1 MAVGSRDLAPVQESV
16 KRPGAPGW
24 QQLESVLAALGI
36 VADGGDEWD
45 ARMTTQ
51 FQDEVHFR
59 AVRYAITAID
69 GDGLFEPNDH
79 GLHPR
84 ALSSACWRGYIC
96 SYRVDGGA
104 LHLTHL
110 EIGLPSGEDP
120 AAARIFGCAPAPRPA
135 NAWHPD
141 ATHFEL
147 AAAVDFTGRLLLG
160 AGHVRGAYLN
170 MGFHPAWLYK
180 DVHELAF
187 DHGQLLT
194 STDHSTTV
202 AELRGTLDDQATR
215 PHADE
220 STSSWVE
227 RTFSRAF
234 TYSLPPLPTPG
245 GSPPDQ
251 ATPSLPAAIQT
262 PDTVIQADI

>member
-1 MAVGSRDLAPVQESV
+1 
-16 KRPGAPGW
+16 
-24 QQLESVLAALGI
+24 
-36 VADGGDEWD
+36 
-45 ARMTTQ
+45 MTTQ
-51 FQDEVHFR
+51 FQDEMHFR
-59 AVRYAITAID
+59 SARYAITAID

-79 GLHPR
+79 GLRPR

-96 SYRVDGGA
+96 TYQVHADA

-110 EIGLPSGEDP
+110 EIGLPPEEDHS
-120 AAARIFGCAPAPRPA
+120 ATRIFGCGPTPAA
-135 NAWHPD
+135 AKAWHPD

-147 AAAVDFTGRLLLG
+147 AAPVDFTGRLLLG

-180 DVHELAF
+180 DVRELAF

-194 STDHSTTV
+194 STDRSTTV

-215 PHADE
+215 PRADE

-234 TYSLPPLPTPG
+234 TYSLPSLPTPG
-245 GSPPDQ
+245 GSPPGQ
-251 ATPSLPAAIQT
+251 AAPSLPAAIQT
-262 PDTVIQADI
+262 PETVIQADI